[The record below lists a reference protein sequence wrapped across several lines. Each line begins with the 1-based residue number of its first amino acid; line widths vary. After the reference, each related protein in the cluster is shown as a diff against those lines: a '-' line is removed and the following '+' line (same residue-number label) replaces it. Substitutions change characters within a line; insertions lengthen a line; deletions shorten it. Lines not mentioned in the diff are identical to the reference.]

1 MFGRVDTRSTDT
13 AVAAFADRWGTSGL
27 TVPAASY
34 LQLPNPRLALANAPV
49 GTAEPVAPA
58 LAIASASVSAAA
70 DAVTSEPAPAETTF
84 VLASAST
91 IEMSDGKGP
100 VLDSVT
106 TPAPASRGK
115 LVSLFR
121 PAAPDEKEDLKP
133 APRLVELVDECLVLE
148 TCIDEYLFALYE
160 RTPKIDTNKL
170 VERYKA
176 TIKRKGK
183 TRTVTK
189 TRTKYVTG
197 DFTWKD
203 PIAAQRRGM
212 SLKQYVIGG
221 MDRAFKLQLFRA
233 MRTADAAGHMP
244 GITSAFRDDYRQA
257 IAVGTKAAAD
267 SSFHGGSRRGGYG
280 HGMAVDVVSVKGD
293 NRAQRWVSTSEFWK
307 WIDQNERELGVGRP
321 YLHRDPPHVVPIDGK
336 EFIAKRGGRSAT
348 KVATLGGKKARTA
361 KADKKIAATKR
372 HAKIAQ
378 AVKPEAKPQARSAPA
393 VKPEPK
399 AAKAAPAVKPQPKA
413 AKVEPKKRQVGA
425 STEPTTRAKPTK
437 SKVSALQDR
446 TTVQR

>member
-115 LVSLFR
+115 LVSLLR

-233 MRTADAAGHMP
+233 MRAMDAAGHMP

-280 HGMAVDVVSVKGD
+280 HGLAVDLVSVKGD
-293 NRAQRWVSTSEFWK
+293 TRAQRWVSTSELWK

-321 YLHRDPPHVVPIDGK
+321 YLHRDPPHVVPINGK
-336 EFIAKRGGRSAT
+336 EFIAKRGGRPAM
-348 KVATLGGKKARTA
+348 KVATLGGKKVRTA
-361 KADKKIAATKR
+361 KADKKIAAAKR

-378 AVKPEAKPQARSAPA
+378 AVKPEAKPQP
-393 VKPEPK
+393 
-399 AAKAAPAVKPQPKA
+399 AAKPAPAVKPQPKA
-413 AKVEPKKRQVGA
+413 AKVEAKKRQVGA
-425 STEPTTRAKPTK
+425 SNEPTTRAKPAK